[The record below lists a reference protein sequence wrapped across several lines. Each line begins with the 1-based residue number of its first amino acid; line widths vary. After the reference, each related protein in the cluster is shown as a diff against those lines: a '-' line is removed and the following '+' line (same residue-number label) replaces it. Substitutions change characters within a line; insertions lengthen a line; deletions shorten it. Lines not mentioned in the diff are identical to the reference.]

1 MSTIKKLK
9 EEIKKL
15 KADVQ
20 RHKQNTYI
28 HETNHL
34 QVYDGEVHIGF
45 GSYPDDARWLVWNV
59 ESLFKDL
66 PFLISQTVK
75 ENKKMQQMYL
85 DSIIETGNEIKKEL

>member
-28 HETNHL
+28 YETHHL

-45 GSYPDDARWLVWNV
+45 GSYPDM
-59 ESLFKDL
+59 K
-66 PFLISQTVK
+66 
-75 ENKKMQQMYL
+75 
-85 DSIIETGNEIKKEL
+85 GG